1 MVIQFFCYYLLY
13 QRNTRLVKTFI
24 LDQQQYFIFAY
35 QSNRDWIRIE
45 NQRKGLQ
52 TAIMVDGEV
61 VICLWS
67 SGGNACGAL
76 EGLGAPCQGE
86 ILPRS
91 WQPWTLFRDKPVL
104 TQTSFFLHQE
114 FRTRLG
120 TLDSLGQKWAQSS
133 NRDEALFQAQRSA
146 SYQTS
151 PQQLSSET
159 TGVWCLCFLKVIVL
173 IIQCMI
179 VYH

>member
-67 SGGNACGAL
+67 SGANACGAL
-76 EGLGAPCQGE
+76 EGWERRVRGKSCRAVGSHGHCSGTSQCSLR
-86 ILPRS
+86 PRS
-91 WQPWTLFRDKPVL
+91 FFIRSFAPGWERWTVLAKSGPSLQTVTRHSFKPRGPPPTKL
-104 TQTSFFLHQE
+104 RH
-114 FRTRLG
+114 
-120 TLDSLGQKWAQSS
+120 SS
-133 NRDEALFQAQRSA
+133 YRVK
-146 SYQTS
+146 
-151 PQQLSSET
+151 QLVF
-159 TGVWCLCFLKVIVL
+159 GACAF
-173 IIQCMI
+173 
-179 VYH
+179 